1 MKRPDI
7 EKLLPAVLNARTKN
21 PKNPIMKDF
30 EEVLLYVRSLEDR
43 IDQFTSDQPNI

>member
-21 PKNPIMKDF
+21 PILKDF